1 VGEADRGGQVF
12 EPYADHLQF
21 VLEDAEAESGIG
33 DTWAEAPEAWRISPE
48 RHVVAVGTAR
58 YDYVP
63 VVLELLNSPPPDSS
77 FEDADHVVEADLDLP
92 SGKLAI
98 HGGTQLPGEVEPL
111 YLEPGRYRLRVSY
124 VQTDYQP
131 SGSNE
136 DLPGDHLEYQITM
149 WPIEVP
155 SEVRV
160 LKQVTTPGRTN
171 RVPRSAIRTRAL
183 LRRRT

>member
-1 VGEADRGGQVF
+1 MGEADRRGQVF

-63 VVLELLNSPPPDSS
+63 VVLKLLNSPPPDSS

-160 LKQVTTPGRTN
+160 LKQGHDPW
-171 RVPRSAIRTRAL
+171 AY
-183 LRRRT
+183 

>member
-1 VGEADRGGQVF
+1 VF

-21 VLEDAEAESGIG
+21 FLEDAEVESGIG
-33 DTWAEAPEAWRISPE
+33 DTWAEAPETWRISPE

-63 VVLELLNSPPPDSS
+63 VVLELLNSPPQDSS

-98 HGGTQLPGEVEPL
+98 HDGTQLPGEVEPL
-111 YLEPGRYRLRVSY
+111 HLEPGRYRLRVSY
-124 VQTDYQP
+124 VRTDYQP

-136 DLPGDHLEYQITM
+136 DLPGDYLEYQVTM

-155 SEVRV
+155 SELV
-160 LKQVTTPGRTN
+160 
-171 RVPRSAIRTRAL
+171 I
-183 LRRRT
+183 

>member
-1 VGEADRGGQVF
+1 
-12 EPYADHLQF
+12 
-21 VLEDAEAESGIG
+21 
-33 DTWAEAPEAWRISPE
+33 
-48 RHVVAVGTAR
+48 VGTAR

-63 VVLELLNSPPPDSS
+63 VVLELLNSPPQDSS

-98 HGGTQLPGEVEPL
+98 HGGTQLPSEVEPL
-111 YLEPGRYRLRVSY
+111 HLEPGRYRLRVSY

-131 SGSNE
+131 SGSND
-136 DLPGDHLEYQITM
+136 DLPGDYLEYQITM

-160 LKQVTTPGRTN
+160 LRQGHDPW
-171 RVPRSAIRTRAL
+171 AY
-183 LRRRT
+183 

>member
-1 VGEADRGGQVF
+1 MIRRYLSGELGSFWIVGEADRRGQLF

-33 DTWAEAPEAWRISPE
+33 DTWAEASEAWRISPE

-63 VVLELLNSPPPDSS
+63 VVLELLNNPPQDSS

-98 HGGTQLPGEVEPL
+98 HGGTQLPSEVEPL
-111 YLEPGRYRLRVSY
+111 HLEPGRYRLRVSY

-131 SGSNE
+131 SGSND
-136 DLPGDHLEYQITM
+136 DLPGDYLEYQITM

-160 LKQVTTPGRTN
+160 LRQGHHPW
-171 RVPRSAIRTRAL
+171 AY
-183 LRRRT
+183 